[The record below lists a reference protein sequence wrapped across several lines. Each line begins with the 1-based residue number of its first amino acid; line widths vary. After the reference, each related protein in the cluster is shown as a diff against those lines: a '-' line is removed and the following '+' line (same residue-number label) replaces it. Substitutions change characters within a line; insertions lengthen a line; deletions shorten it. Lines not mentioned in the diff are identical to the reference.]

1 MVVRVSQEH
10 QRLVLLLLSRAWLL
24 LLLGPTL
31 LIQRLKRENVEEW
44 WLGEVSVSWRL
55 EDIGGGLGQ
64 DRTGQHIQVPTAPFR
79 SQGLGGLWDMKRRR
93 GF

>member
-1 MVVRVSQEH
+1 MRERRGMV
-10 QRLVLLLLSRAWLL
+10 A
-24 LLLGPTL
+24 
-31 LIQRLKRENVEEW
+31 
-44 WLGEVSVSWRL
+44 GEVSVSWRL

-64 DRTGQHIQVPTAPFR
+64 DRTGQGRAGQHIRVPTAPFR